1 MLVSLFVAAVLS
13 GGTVQEG
20 RTRPA
25 ESVTP
30 APGRTDPR
38 PAADFTGTWEYNA
51 DESVDAAT
59 GRPETARAANQRR
72 GSAGGAGGSGQ
83 GAGFGATSAS
93 AVQEALF
100 NLYLARRSTRRDL
113 LEIAPTLQI
122 QATPECVTL
131 TDDLDRVLTFPSD
144 GGKRKYQLGAAVFDA
159 RSVWNQHRF
168 VVDIEGPE
176 DLKISETWFLS
187 EDGSRLFLVIRLG
200 EPARGARPVGV
211 NRVYDRVKA
220 LQAPRPGD

>member
-1 MLVSLFVAAVLS
+1 VLVSLLVAAILS
-13 GGTVQEG
+13 GGLVQD
-20 RTRPA
+20 PA
-25 ESVTP
+25 DSATP
-30 APGRTDPR
+30 AAG
-38 PAADFTGTWEYNA
+38 AATFQAPTDFTGTWEYNA

-59 GRPETARAANQRR
+59 GRPETARALNRRR
-72 GSAGGAGGSGQ
+72 GVGAAGPGQ
-83 GAGFGATSAS
+83 GAGLGATSAT
-93 AVQEALF
+93 AVQDGLF
-100 NLYLARRSTRRDL
+100 NLYLARRATRRDL

-122 QATPECVTL
+122 QATAEFVTI

-159 RSVWNQHRF
+159 RSVWDQNRF

-176 DLKISETWFLS
+176 DLKISKTWFLS

-200 EPARGARPVGV
+200 ELVRDARPVGV

-220 LQAPRPGD
+220 LQAPGPGD